1 MTAHEKHDDL
11 MTDASQRRPIA
22 KLQTVVSWQIVPNKH
37 DGHKKHDGLVI
48 DRVQKQLNVDD
59 WWEALLGGYG
69 FDLTKFES
77 QSIQIIFKRV
87 YSESRGKGQN
97 QCSVLSFTR

>member
-1 MTAHEKHDDL
+1 MISSPISMTAHEKHDDL

-37 DGHKKHDGLVI
+37 DGHKKHDGLVT

-59 WWEALLGGYG
+59 
-69 FDLTKFES
+69 
-77 QSIQIIFKRV
+77 
-87 YSESRGKGQN
+87 
-97 QCSVLSFTR
+97 